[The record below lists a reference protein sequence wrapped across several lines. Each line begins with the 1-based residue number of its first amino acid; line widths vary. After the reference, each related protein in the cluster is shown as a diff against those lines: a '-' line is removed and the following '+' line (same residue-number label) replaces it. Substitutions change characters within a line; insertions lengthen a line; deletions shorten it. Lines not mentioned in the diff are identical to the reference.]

1 MKMNNCRRHY
11 FVDASIYSTY
21 SHADQFFFIGG
32 GVIVKM
38 VQKAYKLLSQKLFAD
53 AQAIPLSEL
62 VTVLIIIFGLC
73 RWPMAMRTA
82 VFEYTYFTFFFQIK
96 KTRFNVFLK

>member
-1 MKMNNCRRHY
+1 MLTDWSDDNTPRHITSAERDSLLLKIHFNEDEQLPQTLFRWRR
-11 FVDASIYSTY
+11 
-21 SHADQFFFIGG
+21 ADQFFFIGG

-62 VTVLIIIFGLC
+62 VANYYF
-73 RWPMAMRTA
+73 RTLPLA
-82 VFEYTYFTFFFQIK
+82 YGHA
-96 KTRFNVFLK
+96 

>member
-1 MKMNNCRRHY
+1 MNNCRRHY
-11 FVDASIYSTY
+11 FVGAAPTS
-21 SHADQFFFIGG
+21 FFIGD

-62 VTVLIIIFGLC
+62 VANYYF
-73 RWPMAMRTA
+73 RTLPLA
-82 VFEYTYFTFFFQIK
+82 YGHAYGSVRVYVFY
-96 KTRFNVFLK
+96 VFLQN